1 MVSALAPI
9 GLGCCLLLTAGF
21 EYEVYSRVAG
31 PDKRLLPAPFPSAR
45 VEPGELVA
53 RLSVPRL
60 KLDAPV
66 FEGVEAAT
74 LARGAGHVPGTP
86 LPGEEEKNDSSVI
99 AVTRGS
105 NGAAVAAL
113 RLNDLVRLTTNRGPR
128 LYRVTERRVLEPMD
142 FRPGPGPSSR
152 VTLLAPF
159 PPDPFGPAP
168 WRVAV
173 ALERLDG

>member
-86 LPGEEEKNDSSVI
+86 LP
-99 AVTRGS
+99 VTRGS